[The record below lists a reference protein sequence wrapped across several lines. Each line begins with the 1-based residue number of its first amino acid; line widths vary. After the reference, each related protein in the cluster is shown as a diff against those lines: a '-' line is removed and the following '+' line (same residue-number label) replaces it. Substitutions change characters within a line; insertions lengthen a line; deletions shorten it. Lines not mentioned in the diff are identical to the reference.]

1 MARLTVF
8 IEATG
13 SLIAVLLIWALATHG
28 GAISDFLLPSP
39 GAVLARIADDARN
52 GGLVASLGLTL
63 ENAGI
68 GYAIAGAVGTV
79 LGILMARVKLVR
91 WFFDPLISLG
101 FPMPKIAFL
110 PVFLLWLGPTDAAR
124 ITIVAISAVF
134 PVVVAAEAGA
144 QGVEKTL
151 IWSARSL
158 GTSQRDVLW
167 QIVLP
172 AIMPQLFTGLQIA
185 LPVALVTT
193 IVAEM
198 LTGSDGLGGAMLEA
212 MRFADSPGVFAG
224 IVTIAATGLVVMRGM
239 EILRRHVLRWHPET
253 AEG

>member
-1 MARLTVF
+1 MGARLLLL

-13 SLIAVLLIWALATHG
+13 SLIAVVLIWAAATHG

-39 GAVLARIADDARN
+39 SAVLARMAEDTRSGD
-52 GGLVASLGLTL
+52 LLESLAITL
-63 ENAGI
+63 RNAGI
-68 GYAIAGAVGTV
+68 GYAIAGVVGTV
-79 LGILMARVKLVR
+79 LGILMARVKLIN

-124 ITIVAISAVF
+124 ITIVAVSALF

-151 IWSARSL
+151 MWSARSM
-158 GTSQRDVLW
+158 GTSPRDILW

-172 AIMPQLFTGLQIA
+172 AILPTLFTGLQIA

-198 LTGSDGLGGAMLEA
+198 LTGSDGIGGAMLGA

-224 IVTIAATGLVVMRGM
+224 IITIALTGIVVMRGM
-239 EILRRHVLRWHPET
+239 EMLRRRVLRWHPE
-253 AEG
+253 AAD

>member
-1 MARLTVF
+1 MARITGL

-13 SLIAVLLIWALATHG
+13 SLIAILLLWMFATNG

-39 GAVLARIADDARN
+39 AAVLARMGDDLKS
-52 GGLVASLGLTL
+52 GDLLSSLSLTL

-68 GYAIAGAVGTV
+68 GYLIAAVTGTV
-79 LGILMARVKLVR
+79 LGILMARVSAVK

-110 PVFLLWLGPTDAAR
+110 PIFLLWLGPTDAAR
-124 ITIVAISAVF
+124 ITVVAISALF

-151 IWSARSL
+151 IWSARAM

-167 QIVLP
+167 QIILP
-172 AIMPQLFTGLQIA
+172 AILPTLFTGFQIA

-198 LTGSDGLGGAMLEA
+198 LTGSDGIGGAMLGA

-224 IVTIAATGLVVMRGM
+224 IITIALTGIVVMRGM
-239 EILRRHVLRWHPET
+239 EALRRRVLRWH
-253 AEG
+253 AENA

>member
-1 MARLTVF
+1 MAKLTLL
-8 IEATG
+8 IEASG
-13 SLIAVLLIWALATHG
+13 SLLAILLIWAMATHG
-28 GAISDFLLPSP
+28 GAISEFLLPSP
-39 GAVLARIADDARN
+39 GAVLARIADDARS
-52 GGLVASLGLTL
+52 GDLLASLGLTL

-68 GYAIAGAVGTV
+68 GYAIAGIAGSV
-79 LGILMARVKLVR
+79 LGILMARVRLVR

-158 GTSQRDVLW
+158 GSSRRDILW

-172 AIMPQLFTGLQIA
+172 AILPQLFTGLQIA

-198 LTGSDGLGGAMLEA
+198 LTGSDGIGGAMLGA

-239 EILRRHVLRWHPET
+239 EMLRRRLLRWHPET
-253 AEG
+253 S

>member
-1 MARLTVF
+1 MARITLFV
-8 IEATG
+8 EATG
-13 SLIAVLLIWALATHG
+13 SLFAILLIWIAATHG

-39 GAVLARIADDARN
+39 AVVLARIRDDAQS
-52 GGLVASLGLTL
+52 GDLFASLGLTL

-68 GYAIAGAVGTV
+68 GYAIAAVAGTI
-79 LGILMARVKLVR
+79 LGILMARVKLVH

-124 ITIVAISAVF
+124 ITIVAVSALF

-151 IWSARSL
+151 IWSARAM
-158 GTSQRDVLW
+158 GCSQRDILW

-172 AIMPQLFTGLQIA
+172 AIIPTLFTGLQIA

-198 LTGSDGLGGAMLEA
+198 LTGSDGIGGAMLGA

-224 IVTIAATGLVVMRGM
+224 IITIAITGILVMRGM
-239 EILRRHVLRWHPET
+239 EMLRRYVLRWHPET
-253 AEG
+253 AE